1 MILGVIRVN
10 APIGNCTDPFLIPE
24 NVFDFTSVA
33 ALDDYNEFL
42 VMFGCRK
49 ALKSLGCSV

>member
-10 APIGNCTDPFLIPE
+10 APIGSCTDPFLIPE

-42 VMFGCRK
+42 VMFGCKK